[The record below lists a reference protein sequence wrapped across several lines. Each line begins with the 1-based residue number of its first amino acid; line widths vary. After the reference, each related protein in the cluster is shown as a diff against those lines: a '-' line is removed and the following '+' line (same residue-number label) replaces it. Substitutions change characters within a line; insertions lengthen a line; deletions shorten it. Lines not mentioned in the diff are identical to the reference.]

1 MPTNPPVRRMP
12 AARARSM
19 ATVLLSIAVLPATAA
34 AHLTAD
40 ARIVTAPILIE
51 PVAIGPVMIGPVV
64 LETGG
69 ITLSVDPRLEVLSI
83 VQYLAGYR
91 PITELPSAYRAR
103 VDSAFAEFRE
113 HAAVSLLRDM
123 AASGFSFHVPPQ
135 ATLHRTLDLQPARPF
150 PESVTARGGG
160 AARLDAFYHQ
170 LAGFSRA
177 SRFDAF
183 FLANLDFYRSLL
195 NQAAAHVGPLQ
206 SPNLLEAY
214 YGERMA
220 AYNIVLVPL
229 YMPGGFGIELSEAD
243 GTRAI
248 FSVQGPLATA
258 GESLNFGDEQSFT
271 YLVWHEFSHSFVNPL
286 TRLHLEHVQRHAAL
300 YEPIAD
306 VMRRQAYGNWESTV
320 NEHIVRAVT
329 TRLAY
334 LHHGP
339 DAGERA
345 LHGEQQRGFSYVTAL
360 CAALERYEAD
370 RDTWPTLRDFYP
382 ELVAALAELAPPPPP
397 RQGTT
402 STAER
407 DR

>member
-1 MPTNPPVRRMP
+1 MPANPPDPWMP
-12 AARARSM
+12 AARARRT
-19 ATVLLSIAVLPATAA
+19 ATVLLSIALLSASAA

-40 ARIVTAPILIE
+40 TRVPTEPILIG
-51 PVAIGPVMIGPVV
+51 PVATGPVI

-91 PITELPSAYRAR
+91 PITELASAYRAR

-135 ATLHRTLDLQPARPF
+135 ATLHRSLDLQPALPF

-160 AARLDAFYHQ
+160 AERLDAFYLQ
-170 LAGFSRA
+170 LADFA
-177 SRFDAF
+177 SVTEFAAF
-183 FLANLDFYRSLL
+183 FLANTDFYSTLL
-195 NQAAAHVGPLQ
+195 NETAVHVGPLQ
-206 SPNLLEAY
+206 SPKLLEAY

-243 GTRAI
+243 GARAI
-248 FSVQGPLATA
+248 YSVQGPLATL
-258 GESLNFGDEQSFT
+258 GESLSFGNEHSFT

-286 TRLHLEHVQRHAAL
+286 TRLYLDHVQRHAAL
-300 YEPIAD
+300 YDPIAD
-306 VMRRQAYGNWESTV
+306 VMRRQAYGTWESTV

-329 TRLAY
+329 TRLAH
-334 LHHGP
+334 LHYGP

-345 LHGEQQRGFSYVTAL
+345 LHGEQQRGFSYVAAL
-360 CAALERYEAD
+360 CAALERYEAA

-382 ELVAALAELAPPPPP
+382 ELVAALAELAPAPP
-397 RQGTT
+397 R
-402 STAER
+402 
-407 DR
+407 